1 MKFIIAGY
9 GFVGKAVKA
18 ALKYTYE
25 TEVVDPALTEV
36 KISDHYDAAGI
47 IICVN
52 TPSDDNGDCDISN
65 VLDVISQT
73 PVHMPILIKST
84 VSPDKLKAIT
94 EKYSEHSIAYSPEF
108 LRAKSAIEDFAK
120 QKYMIIGGDDPLDF
134 WHCAFRGAMPNL
146 LVVHKCSIEEA
157 AIIKYATN
165 SFLAM
170 KVSFFNHI
178 YDICEASGHDFDI
191 VRHLICQDNRIGTS
205 HSMVPGP
212 DGERGWG
219 GHCFPKD
226 TSAFIHYINS
236 LDQKFDLLETVI
248 EYNKKVKKGV
258 DTSVNIS

>member
-18 ALKYTYE
+18 ALKSTYE
-25 TEVVDPALTEV
+25 TAVVDPALTDV

-47 IICVN
+47 IICVG
-52 TPSDDNGDCDISN
+52 TPSDSDGDCDISS

-73 PVHMPILIKST
+73 PVHIPILIKST
-84 VSPDKLKAIT
+84 ISPNKLKTIT
-94 EKYSEHSIAYSPEF
+94 EKYTEHSIVYSPEF
-108 LRAKSAIEDFAK
+108 LRAKTAIEDFAK

-178 YDICEASGHDFDI
+178 HDICEASGQDFDI
-191 VRHLICQDNRIGTS
+191 VRHLICQDTRIGTS

-212 DGERGWG
+212 DGEKGWG

-226 TSAFIHYINS
+226 TSAFIKYSESINQ
-236 LDQKFDLLETVI
+236 DFDLLKTAI
-248 EYNKKVKKGV
+248 EYN
-258 DTSVNIS
+258 TRIRQ

>member
-1 MKFIIAGY
+1 
-9 GFVGKAVKA
+9 
-18 ALKYTYE
+18 
-25 TEVVDPALTEV
+25 
-36 KISDHYDAAGI
+36 
-47 IICVN
+47 
-52 TPSDDNGDCDISN
+52 
-65 VLDVISQT
+65 
-73 PVHMPILIKST
+73 
-84 VSPDKLKAIT
+84 
-94 EKYSEHSIAYSPEF
+94 
-108 LRAKSAIEDFAK
+108 
-120 QKYMIIGGDDPLDF
+120 
-134 WHCAFRGAMPNL
+134 MPNL

-212 DGERGWG
+212 DRERGWG